1 MIQVSVI
8 RAWPGRFDEVALDL
22 PAGATVGDARKA
34 SGLDEGIAGMAV
46 YGVRVEE
53 ATVLNAGDRLELLRA
68 LTLDP
73 KDARRKRAE
82 ARAVK
87 HKKW

>member
-22 PAGATVGDARKA
+22 PAGATAGDARKA
-34 SGLDEGIAGMAV
+34 CGLDEGIAGMAV